1 MKIAVVGLGTIG
13 AGVAGALATAG
24 HDLAVYDVRPEAG
37 EAFADRAVVA
47 SSVRDAVSGR
57 DVVILAVLDDAQVDD
72 VLFGTKSGVEASGSG
87 AGTGGAVS
95 VLAADAC
102 VVILSTIS
110 AATLTDAYRRA
121 AGHGVHVVD
130 CGVTGGPRAAAR
142 GELVAMLGG
151 DDAAIARVL
160 PVVSDFGSAAFHVGG
175 PGAGMRAKLARN
187 LMQYTLWAAA
197 REAESLAI
205 ACGVDPAMLKE
216 IAVAGDAHTGGA
228 LALLPTRAGDD
239 RMRAAAGLAHKDL
252 RAAIEL
258 ADEIGVDVPIARL
271 VEPTYETVFG
281 LTAPP
286 ASAPTATATP
296 TATAAAPKEPAAPE
310 ADISDV
316 RERGLHMMAAVYDLP
331 GIGGPRGNAYLD
343 MTIEHLFG
351 EIWTRPGLDIAQRR
365 LITIGVLGALGRP
378 ELLRVQFTS
387 ALARRE
393 LTKDQ
398 IQEIVIHLAHYVGW
412 PQTAALGPILA
423 ELTDPEPASES

>member
-1 MKIAVVGLGTIG
+1 VKIAVVGLGTIG
-13 AGVAGALATAG
+13 AGVAGALASAG
-24 HDLAVYDVRPEAG
+24 HDLAVYDVRPEAA
-37 EAFADRAVVA
+37 ETFADRAVVA
-47 SSVRDAVSGR
+47 SGVREAASGR
-57 DVVILAVLDDAQVDD
+57 DVVILAVLDDAQVQD
-72 VLFGTKSGVEASGSG
+72 VLFGTKSGAGDGGSGS
-87 AGTGGAVS
+87 AGGAVS

-110 AATLTDAYRRA
+110 AGTLTDAYRRA
-121 AGHGVHVVD
+121 AEHGVHVVD

-151 DDAAIARVL
+151 DDAAVARVL

-228 LALLPTRAGDD
+228 LALLPTRAGDE

-281 LTAPP
+281 LTPTPTPAP
-286 ASAPTATATP
+286 ASEAPAETVDDTAVSDT
-296 TATAAAPKEPAAPE
+296 
-310 ADISDV
+310 SDV
-316 RERGLHMMAAVYDLP
+316 RERGLKMMAAVYDLP

-351 EIWTRPGLDIAQRR
+351 EVWTRPGLDITQRR
-365 LITIGVLGALGRP
+365 LITIGVLAALGRP

-398 IQEIVIHLAHYVGW
+398 IQEIVVHLAHYVGW
-412 PQTAALGPILA
+412 PQTAALGPMLA
-423 ELTDPEPASES
+423 ELTDPAPES

>member
-1 MKIAVVGLGTIG
+1 VKIAVVGLGTIG

-24 HDLAVYDVRPEAG
+24 HDLAVYDIRPEAA

-47 SSVRDAVSGR
+47 SSVLEAVSGR
-57 DVVILAVLDDAQVDD
+57 DVMILAVLDDAQVVD
-72 VLFGTKSGVEASGSG
+72 VLFGAGAGADESG
-87 AGTGGAVS
+87 AETGAVS

-110 AATLTDAYRRA
+110 AVTLTDAYRRA
-121 AGHGVHVVD
+121 AAHGVRVVD

-281 LTAPP
+281 LTPPTPAPAPAAETETGAEAVEDP
-286 ASAPTATATP
+286 ASFDPDT
-296 TATAAAPKEPAAPE
+296 
-310 ADISDV
+310 SDV
-316 RERGLHMMAAVYDLP
+316 RERGLRMMAAVYDLP

-351 EIWTRPGLDIAQRR
+351 EVWTRPGLDITQRR

-412 PQTAALGPILA
+412 PQTAALGPMLA
-423 ELTDPEPASES
+423 ELTDPAPES